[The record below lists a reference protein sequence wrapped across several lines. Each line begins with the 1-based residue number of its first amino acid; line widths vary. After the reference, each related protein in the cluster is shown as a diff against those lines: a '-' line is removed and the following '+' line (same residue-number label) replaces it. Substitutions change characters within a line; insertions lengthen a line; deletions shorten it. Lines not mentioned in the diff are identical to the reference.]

1 MIPRKKPLNP
11 RLYNIAFGQGPGQ
24 ISRDELFKRLLTQES
39 GNRQFNP
46 DGSVVTS
53 SAGARGATQLMMPTA
68 IDPGMNVN
76 NIYKTA
82 ESLNVPYNTEN
93 IKPGLEAYQNKE
105 LKLKQIYNKY
115 PEFYNET
122 KKLMDNEKVNRTLGR
137 NYFDGLTTRYD
148 NPVRTLFGYNMGL
161 GNTDKFKPETMILND
176 ETRNYATKILDG
188 VIDEQE
194 TTPSNNIIDAEKN
207 PDFVINIKEDGSYE
221 DFDEEAFEK
230 MFPPLDRPAQDD
242 SNNIVPE
249 LTVKDIPVSPPSAI
263 DMMRNNYREGSIK
276 RQNLSKQYKEGE
288 VSDRPTVIPLFP
300 KEPLTKQEAD
310 VLKRAQDVD
319 QEFNY
324 KKNDMLNAEKGFIPQ
339 QVQAQPDADV
349 VYDNQ
354 GNPYNA
360 VIPAGSVT
368 GLNINQAKYDP
379 TGGQQQ
385 SRQDLAK
392 LANYDISIID
402 GNEFVHEKGLTEKE
416 VEDQYNQR
424 NQNQSSDDAGDGV
437 MPTGEGILQDMSNAV
452 KVPFLQDDFAL
463 YENETTGLDKAR
475 NLLGEP
481 TTVYRD
487 INGNL
492 VQPNS
497 KEQKPNNLRY
507 LAGLLGS
514 IMADRY
520 GNPSQPEDN
529 FSKYMA
535 YTQDAIK
542 QQRLDKQGIESQ
554 FGNYKTDDGKTVFG
568 APTPAGDFQTINGF
582 VATGDDSSGSS
593 GFPRDVI
600 MGNGSTITMSE
611 EQYKE
616 HKKNE
621 GKNAAERVE
630 KLYSIR
636 KTNEENNNNF
646 DELLSYND
654 DQLNKLFGQSGL
666 FDNQTYRTFIGAGD
680 DEYKNI
686 KMTYDFINDNKAKK
700 AYVDILKG
708 AGSISNY
715 ETEIMA
721 KTINKLNV
729 KMSAETLRKEIAKIQ
744 FLGQFHEH
752 NAASAIPGYSDNGG
766 TYKKLNTSEAYK
778 LFLNNEIKDLNDY
791 LNYKSRQ

>member
-1 MIPRKKPLNP
+1 MSNLQQNALLANILINPKTGQPYRGQRNNNLLNI
-11 RLYNIAFGQGPGQ
+11 RYNKANNWQGQTGQDDSGFSQFDNRVSGIRAADKILNNYGKFYNIDTVEGMV
-24 ISRDELFKRLLTQES
+24 KRFAPKDD
-39 GNRQFNP
+39 NNP
-46 DGSVVTS
+46 EN
-53 SAGARGATQLMMPTA
+53 AY
-68 IDPGMNVN
+68 IDN
-76 NIYKTA
+76 
-82 ESLNVPYNTEN
+82 
-93 IKPGLEAYQNKE
+93 
-105 LKLKQIYNKY
+105 IYNKTGIERGSKINLQD
-115 PEFYNET
+115 PNVRNQLLPVMGNFETPGANITLDDLQRAREFSKT
-122 KKLMDNEKVNRTLGR
+122 QPK
-137 NYFDGLTTRYD
+137 
-148 NPVRTLFGYNMGL
+148 
-161 GNTDKFKPETMILND
+161 
-176 ETRNYATKILDG
+176 
-188 VIDEQE
+188 
-194 TTPSNNIIDAEKN
+194 PSNNIIDAEKS

-263 DMMRNNYREGSIK
+263 DMMRNNYREGSIE

-324 KKNDMLNAEKGFIPQ
+324 KKNDMINAEKGFIPQ
-339 QVQAQPDADV
+339 QIQAQPDADV

-360 VIPAGSVT
+360 AIPAGSVT
-368 GLNINQAKYDP
+368 GLNINQAKFDP

-424 NQNQSSDDAGDGV
+424 NQNQSSNDAGDGV

-535 YTQDAIK
+535 YTQDAIN
-542 QQRLDKQGIESQ
+542 QQRLDKQALESTY
-554 FGNYKTDDGKTVFG
+554 GNYRDSKGNIVYG
-568 APTPAGDFQTINGF
+568 GITPSGSFETIPGIT
-582 VATGDDSSGSS
+582 AIDDDSSGNS

-616 HKKNE
+616 HKKDE

-630 KLYSIR
+630 KLFSIR
-636 KTNEENNNNF
+636 QTNFENNKDFN
-646 DELLSYND
+646 ELLNYSD
-654 DQLNKLFGQSGL
+654 DDLNKLFGQGKFIDTQLRRNMISGT
-666 FDNQTYRTFIGAGD
+666 DT
-680 DEYKNI
+680 EYKSI
-686 KMTYDFINDNKAKK
+686 RDLWEFISDKKAKE
-700 AYVDILKG
+700 AYVNILKG

-715 ETEIMA
+715 ETDIMA
-721 KTINKLNV
+721 KTINNLKV
-729 KMSAETLRKEIAKIQ
+729 TMSAEKLKEEIAKIQ

-752 NAASAIPGYSDNGG
+752 NAASAIPGYSDSKG
-766 TYKKLNTSEAYK
+766 TYNKLDTSEAYK
-778 LFLNNEIKDLNDY
+778 LFLNNEIEDLNDY

>member
-1 MIPRKKPLNP
+1 MSNLQQNALLANILINPKTGQPYRGQRNNNLLNI
-11 RLYNIAFGQGPGQ
+11 RYNKANNWQGQTGQDDSGFSQFDNRVSGIRAADKILNNYGKFYNIDTVEGMV
-24 ISRDELFKRLLTQES
+24 KRFAPKDD
-39 GNRQFNP
+39 NNP
-46 DGSVVTS
+46 EN
-53 SAGARGATQLMMPTA
+53 AY
-68 IDPGMNVN
+68 IDN
-76 NIYKTA
+76 
-82 ESLNVPYNTEN
+82 
-93 IKPGLEAYQNKE
+93 
-105 LKLKQIYNKY
+105 IYNKTGIERGSKINLQD
-115 PEFYNET
+115 PNVRNQLLPVMGNFETPGANITLDDLQRAREFSKT
-122 KKLMDNEKVNRTLGR
+122 QPK
-137 NYFDGLTTRYD
+137 
-148 NPVRTLFGYNMGL
+148 
-161 GNTDKFKPETMILND
+161 
-176 ETRNYATKILDG
+176 
-188 VIDEQE
+188 
-194 TTPSNNIIDAEKN
+194 PSNNIIDAEKS

-263 DMMRNNYREGSIK
+263 DMMRNNYREGSIE

-288 VSDRPTVIPLFP
+288 VSDRPTVVPLFP

-324 KKNDMLNAEKGFIPQ
+324 KKNDMINAEKGFIPQ
-339 QVQAQPDADV
+339 QIQAQPDADV

-360 VIPAGSVT
+360 AIPAGSVT

-535 YTQDAIK
+535 YTQDAIN
-542 QQRLDKQGIESQ
+542 QQRLDKQALESTY
-554 FGNYKTDDGKTVFG
+554 GNYRDSKGNIVYG
-568 APTPAGDFQTINGF
+568 GITPSGSFETIPGIT
-582 VATGDDSSGSS
+582 AIDDDSSGNSGGYPKLIPTGGGSS
-593 GFPRDVI
+593 I
-600 MGNGSTITMSE
+600 LMSE
-611 EQYKE
+611 TD
-616 HKKNE
+616 HKKYLENKGKTTQDTLDNLASIRQTTTARADNFDTLLKYDDDTLNTFFNRMVGFE
-621 GKNAAERVE
+621 GASGKIRDLTGAFGKNKEAY
-630 KLYSIR
+630 KDI
-636 KTNEENNNNF
+636 
-646 DELLSYND
+646 YNTWD
-654 DQLNKLFGQSGL
+654 L
-666 FDNQTYRTFIGAGD
+666 IGSQ
-680 DEYKNI
+680 
-686 KMTYDFINDNKAKK
+686 KAKE
-700 AYVDILKG
+700 AYVNILKG

-715 ETEIMA
+715 ETDIMK
-721 KTINKLNV
+721 KTIDKLNTN
-729 KMSAETLRKEIAKIQ
+729 MSASTLRKELEKLK
-744 FLGQFHEH
+744 FLEEFFAH
-752 NAASAIPGYSDNGG
+752 NAAANINGYSDSKG
-766 TYKKLNTSEAYK
+766 TYDKLDTKEAYR
-778 LFLNNEIKDLNDY
+778 LFENKNNKIYNLNDY
-791 LNYKSRQ
+791 LDYKSRQK

>member
-1 MIPRKKPLNP
+1 MSNLQQNALLANILINPKTGQPYRGQRNNNLLNI
-11 RLYNIAFGQGPGQ
+11 RYNKANNWQGQTGQDDSGFSQFDNRVSGIRAADKILNNYGKFYNIDTVEGMV
-24 ISRDELFKRLLTQES
+24 KRFAPKDD
-39 GNRQFNP
+39 NNP
-46 DGSVVTS
+46 EN
-53 SAGARGATQLMMPTA
+53 AY
-68 IDPGMNVN
+68 IDN
-76 NIYKTA
+76 
-82 ESLNVPYNTEN
+82 
-93 IKPGLEAYQNKE
+93 
-105 LKLKQIYNKY
+105 IYNKTGIERGSKINLQD
-115 PEFYNET
+115 PNVRNQLLPVMGNFETPGANITLDDLQRAREFSKT
-122 KKLMDNEKVNRTLGR
+122 QPK
-137 NYFDGLTTRYD
+137 
-148 NPVRTLFGYNMGL
+148 
-161 GNTDKFKPETMILND
+161 
-176 ETRNYATKILDG
+176 
-188 VIDEQE
+188 
-194 TTPSNNIIDAEKN
+194 PSNNIIDAEKS

-263 DMMRNNYREGSIK
+263 DMMRDNYREGSIE

-324 KKNDMLNAEKGFIPQ
+324 KKNDMINAEKGFIPQ
-339 QVQAQPDADV
+339 QIQAQPDADV

-360 VIPAGSVT
+360 AIPAGSVT
-368 GLNINQAKYDP
+368 GLNINQAKFDP

-402 GNEFVHEKGLTEKE
+402 GNEYVHEKGLTEKE

-424 NQNQSSDDAGDGV
+424 NQNQSSDDAKIAANWT
-437 MPTGEGILQDMSNAV
+437 MGEGILQDMSNAV
-452 KVPFLQDDFAL
+452 EVPFLLDDFAL

-535 YTQDAIK
+535 YTQDAIN
-542 QQRLDKQGIESQ
+542 QQRLDKQALESTY
-554 FGNYKTDDGKTVFG
+554 GNYRDSKGNIVYG
-568 APTPAGDFQTINGF
+568 GITPSGSFETIPGIT
-582 VATGDDSSGSS
+582 AIDDDSSGSS

-616 HKKNE
+616 HKKDE

-630 KLYSIR
+630 KLFSIR
-636 KTNEENNNNF
+636 QTNFENNKDFN
-646 DELLSYND
+646 ELLNYSD
-654 DQLNKLFGQSGL
+654 DDLNKLFGQGKFIDTQLRRNMISGT
-666 FDNQTYRTFIGAGD
+666 DT
-680 DEYKNI
+680 EYKSI
-686 KMTYDFINDNKAKK
+686 RDLWEFISDKKAKE
-700 AYVDILKG
+700 AYVNILKG

-715 ETEIMA
+715 ETDIMA
-721 KTINKLNV
+721 KTINNLKV
-729 KMSAETLRKEIAKIQ
+729 TMSAEKLKEEIAKIQ

-752 NAASAIPGYSDNGG
+752 NAASAIPGYSDSKG
-766 TYKKLNTSEAYK
+766 TYNKLDTSEAYK
-778 LFLNNEIKDLNDY
+778 LFLNNEIEDLNDY

>member
-1 MIPRKKPLNP
+1 MSNLQQNALLANILINPKTGQPYRGQRNNNLLNI
-11 RLYNIAFGQGPGQ
+11 RYNKANNWQGQTGQDDSGFSQFDNRVSGIRAADKILNNYGKFYNIDTVEGMV
-24 ISRDELFKRLLTQES
+24 KRFAPKDD
-39 GNRQFNP
+39 NNP
-46 DGSVVTS
+46 EN
-53 SAGARGATQLMMPTA
+53 AY
-68 IDPGMNVN
+68 IDN
-76 NIYKTA
+76 
-82 ESLNVPYNTEN
+82 
-93 IKPGLEAYQNKE
+93 
-105 LKLKQIYNKY
+105 IYNKTGIERGSKINLQD
-115 PEFYNET
+115 PNVRNQLLPVMGNFETPGANITLDDLQRAREFSKT
-122 KKLMDNEKVNRTLGR
+122 QPK
-137 NYFDGLTTRYD
+137 
-148 NPVRTLFGYNMGL
+148 
-161 GNTDKFKPETMILND
+161 
-176 ETRNYATKILDG
+176 
-188 VIDEQE
+188 
-194 TTPSNNIIDAEKN
+194 PSNNIIDAEKS

-263 DMMRNNYREGSIK
+263 DMMRDNYREGSIE

-324 KKNDMLNAEKGFIPQ
+324 KKNDMINAEKGFIPQ
-339 QVQAQPDADV
+339 QIQAQPDADV

-360 VIPAGSVT
+360 AIPAGSVT
-368 GLNINQAKYDP
+368 GLNINQAKFDP

-535 YTQDAIK
+535 YTQDAIN
-542 QQRLDKQGIESQ
+542 QQRLDKQALESTY
-554 FGNYKTDDGKTVFG
+554 GNYRDSKGNIVYG
-568 APTPAGDFQTINGF
+568 GITPSGSFETIPGIT
-582 VATGDDSSGSS
+582 AIDDDSSGSS

-616 HKKNE
+616 HKKDE

-630 KLYSIR
+630 KLFSIR
-636 KTNEENNNNF
+636 QTNFENNKDFN
-646 DELLSYND
+646 ELLNYSD
-654 DQLNKLFGQSGL
+654 DDLNKLFGQGKFIDTQLRRNMISGT
-666 FDNQTYRTFIGAGD
+666 DT
-680 DEYKNI
+680 EYKSI
-686 KMTYDFINDNKAKK
+686 RDLWEFISDKKAKE
-700 AYVDILKG
+700 AYVNILKG

-715 ETEIMA
+715 ETDIMA
-721 KTINKLNV
+721 KTINNLKV
-729 KMSAETLRKEIAKIQ
+729 TMSAEKLKEEIAKIQ

-752 NAASAIPGYSDNGG
+752 NAASAIPGYSDSKG
-766 TYKKLNTSEAYK
+766 TYNKLDTSEAYK
-778 LFLNNEIKDLNDY
+778 LFLNNEIEDLNDY

>member
-1 MIPRKKPLNP
+1 MSPLTNMFAIRGNPLGILQGAPAYRKKSDEEILYGPDSPQAQLNP
-11 RLYNIAFGQGPGQ
+11 GWT
-24 ISRDELFKRLLTQES
+24 DDS
-39 GNRQFNP
+39 GNVTKKGINEYYAKREVDMETVETDYPFLADPNFQVELNNILSQNPNINKKDIYQIISGESSYNPVAKNP
-46 DGSVVTS
+46 DS
-53 SAGARGATQLMMPTA
+53 SATGLFQFIESTAKNLGTTTDEISKMTPAQQLNLYGRY
-68 IDPGMNVN
+68 IN
-76 NIYKTA
+76 N
-82 ESLNVPYNTEN
+82 YN
-93 IKPGLEAYQNKE
+93 
-105 LKLKQIYNKY
+105 
-115 PEFYNET
+115 
-122 KKLMDNEKVNRTLGR
+122 
-137 NYFDGLTTRYD
+137 
-148 NPVRTLFGYNMGL
+148 
-161 GNTDKFKPETMILND
+161 
-176 ETRNYATKILDG
+176 
-188 VIDEQE
+188 
-194 TTPSNNIIDAEKN
+194 DAKAKS

-339 QVQAQPDADV
+339 QVQPQQNADV
-349 VYDNQ
+349 AQSYTQ
-354 GNPYNA
+354 SGFGIPGN
-360 VIPAGSVT
+360 S
-368 GLNINQAKYDP
+368 
-379 TGGQQQ
+379 
-385 SRQDLAK
+385 
-392 LANYDISIID
+392 ISARNRFKDKTATDSSTID
-402 GNEFVHEKGLTEKE
+402 GEEFVHEKGLTQEE
-416 VEDQYNQR
+416 VLALYNSSK
-424 NQNQSSDDAGDGV
+424 QSNSVSDTD
-437 MPTGEGILQDMSNAV
+437 MPTGVGILQDMSNAV
-452 KVPFLQDDFAL
+452 KVPFIQDDFAFDQ
-463 YENETTGLDKAR
+463 NETAGLDRAR

-492 VQPNS
+492 VDPNS
-497 KEQKPNNLRY
+497 EKQKPNNLRY

-542 QQRLDKQGIESQ
+542 QQRLDKQAIESQ
-554 FGNYKTDDGKTVFG
+554 FGNYRNEKGEVVYG
-568 APTPAGDFQTINGF
+568 GPTPDGSFQTIPGYTAIDNS
-582 VATGDDSSGSS
+582 DSVG
-593 GFPRDVI
+593 GFPKAVDMGGGITI
-600 MGNGSTITMSE
+600 MMDKNMYEKHQETQG
-611 EQYKE
+611 KE
-616 HKKNE
+616 A
-621 GKNAAERVE
+621 GERVE
-630 KLYSIR
+630 NLSSIR
-636 KTNEENNNNF
+636 QTNFTNNKDFN
-646 DELLSYND
+646 ELLNYSD
-654 DQLNKLFGQSGL
+654 DQLNKLFGQSGIL
-666 FDNQTYRTFIGAGD
+666 DNQIRRDVIGAND
-680 DEYKNI
+680 DSYKKI
-686 KMTYDFINDNKAKK
+686 KTIYDFINDNKAKK

-729 KMSAETLRKEIAKIQ
+729 KMSAETLREEIAKIQ

-752 NAASAIPGYSDNGG
+752 NTAAGIPGYSDSSG
-766 TYKKLNTSEAYK
+766 TYSKLDTKEAYD
-778 LFLNNEIKDLNDY
+778 LFLNNEIEDLNGY

>member
-1 MIPRKKPLNP
+1 MSNLQQNALLANILINPKTGQPYRGQRNNNLLNI
-11 RLYNIAFGQGPGQ
+11 RYNKANNWQGQTGQDDSGFSQFDNRVSGIRAADKILNNYGKFYNIDTVEGMV
-24 ISRDELFKRLLTQES
+24 KRFAPKDD
-39 GNRQFNP
+39 NNP
-46 DGSVVTS
+46 EN
-53 SAGARGATQLMMPTA
+53 AY
-68 IDPGMNVN
+68 IDN
-76 NIYKTA
+76 
-82 ESLNVPYNTEN
+82 
-93 IKPGLEAYQNKE
+93 
-105 LKLKQIYNKY
+105 IYNKTGIERGSKINLQD
-115 PEFYNET
+115 PNVRNQLLPVMGNFETPGANITLDDLQRAREFSKT
-122 KKLMDNEKVNRTLGR
+122 QPK
-137 NYFDGLTTRYD
+137 
-148 NPVRTLFGYNMGL
+148 
-161 GNTDKFKPETMILND
+161 
-176 ETRNYATKILDG
+176 
-188 VIDEQE
+188 
-194 TTPSNNIIDAEKN
+194 PSNNIIDAEKS

-263 DMMRNNYREGSIK
+263 DMMRDNYREGSIE

-324 KKNDMLNAEKGFIPQ
+324 KKNDMINAEKGFIPQ
-339 QVQAQPDADV
+339 QIQAQPDADV

-360 VIPAGSVT
+360 AIPAGSVT
-368 GLNINQAKYDP
+368 GLNINQAKFDP

-424 NQNQSSDDAGDGV
+424 NQNQSSDDAKIAANWT
-437 MPTGEGILQDMSNAV
+437 MGEGILQDMSNAV
-452 KVPFLQDDFAL
+452 EVPFLLDDFAL

-535 YTQDAIK
+535 YTQDAIN
-542 QQRLDKQGIESQ
+542 QQRLDKQALESTY
-554 FGNYKTDDGKTVFG
+554 GNYRDSKGNIVYG
-568 APTPAGDFQTINGF
+568 GITPSGSFETIPGIT
-582 VATGDDSSGSS
+582 AIDDDSSGSS

-616 HKKNE
+616 HKKDE

-630 KLYSIR
+630 KLFSIR
-636 KTNEENNNNF
+636 QTNFENNKDFN
-646 DELLSYND
+646 ELLNYSD
-654 DQLNKLFGQSGL
+654 DDLNKLFGQGKFIDTQLRRNMISGT
-666 FDNQTYRTFIGAGD
+666 DT
-680 DEYKNI
+680 EYKSI
-686 KMTYDFINDNKAKK
+686 RDLWEFISDKKAKE
-700 AYVDILKG
+700 AYVNILKG

-715 ETEIMA
+715 ETDIMA
-721 KTINKLNV
+721 KTINNLKV
-729 KMSAETLRKEIAKIQ
+729 TMSAEKLKEEIAKIQ

-752 NAASAIPGYSDNGG
+752 NAASAIPGYSDSKG
-766 TYKKLNTSEAYK
+766 TYNKLDTSEAYK
-778 LFLNNEIKDLNDY
+778 LFLNNEIEDLNDY

>member
-1 MIPRKKPLNP
+1 MSNLQQNALLANILINPKTGQPYRGQRNNNLLNI
-11 RLYNIAFGQGPGQ
+11 RYNKANNWQGQTGQDDSGFSQFDNRVSGIRAADKILNNYGKFYNIDTVEGMV
-24 ISRDELFKRLLTQES
+24 KRFAPKDD
-39 GNRQFNP
+39 NNP
-46 DGSVVTS
+46 EN
-53 SAGARGATQLMMPTA
+53 AY
-68 IDPGMNVN
+68 IDN
-76 NIYKTA
+76 
-82 ESLNVPYNTEN
+82 
-93 IKPGLEAYQNKE
+93 
-105 LKLKQIYNKY
+105 IYNKTGIERGSKINLQD
-115 PEFYNET
+115 PNVRNQLLPVMGNFETPGANITLDDLQRAREFSKT
-122 KKLMDNEKVNRTLGR
+122 QPK
-137 NYFDGLTTRYD
+137 
-148 NPVRTLFGYNMGL
+148 
-161 GNTDKFKPETMILND
+161 
-176 ETRNYATKILDG
+176 
-188 VIDEQE
+188 
-194 TTPSNNIIDAEKN
+194 PSNNIIDAEKS

-263 DMMRNNYREGSIK
+263 DMMRDNYREGSIE

-324 KKNDMLNAEKGFIPQ
+324 KKNDMINAEKGFIPQ
-339 QVQAQPDADV
+339 QIQAQPDADV

-360 VIPAGSVT
+360 AIPAGSVT

-424 NQNQSSDDAGDGV
+424 NQNQSSDDAKIAANWT
-437 MPTGEGILQDMSNAV
+437 MGEGILQDMSNAV
-452 KVPFLQDDFAL
+452 EVPFLLDDFAL

-535 YTQDAIK
+535 YTQDAIN
-542 QQRLDKQGIESQ
+542 QQRLDKQALESTY
-554 FGNYKTDDGKTVFG
+554 GNYRDSKGNIVYG
-568 APTPAGDFQTINGF
+568 GITPSGSFETIPGIT
-582 VATGDDSSGSS
+582 AIDDDSSGSS

-616 HKKNE
+616 HKKDE

-630 KLYSIR
+630 KLFSIR
-636 KTNEENNNNF
+636 QTNFENNKDFN
-646 DELLSYND
+646 ELLNYSD
-654 DQLNKLFGQSGL
+654 DDLNKLFGQGKFIDTQLRRNMISGT
-666 FDNQTYRTFIGAGD
+666 DT
-680 DEYKNI
+680 EYKSI
-686 KMTYDFINDNKAKK
+686 RDLWEFISDKKAKE
-700 AYVDILKG
+700 AYVNILKG

-715 ETEIMA
+715 ETDIMA
-721 KTINKLNV
+721 KTINNLKV
-729 KMSAETLRKEIAKIQ
+729 TMSAEKLKEEIAKIQ

-752 NAASAIPGYSDNGG
+752 NAASAIPGYSDSKG
-766 TYKKLNTSEAYK
+766 TYNKLDTSEAYK
-778 LFLNNEIKDLNDY
+778 LFLNNEIEDLNDY

>member
-1 MIPRKKPLNP
+1 MSNLQQNALLANILINPKTGQPYRGQRNNNLLNI
-11 RLYNIAFGQGPGQ
+11 RYNKANNWQGQTGQDDSGFSQFDNRVSGIRAADKILNNYGKFYNIDTVEGMV
-24 ISRDELFKRLLTQES
+24 KRFAPKDD
-39 GNRQFNP
+39 NNP
-46 DGSVVTS
+46 EN
-53 SAGARGATQLMMPTA
+53 AY
-68 IDPGMNVN
+68 IDN
-76 NIYKTA
+76 
-82 ESLNVPYNTEN
+82 
-93 IKPGLEAYQNKE
+93 
-105 LKLKQIYNKY
+105 IYNKTGIERGSKINLQD
-115 PEFYNET
+115 PNVRNQLLPVMGNFETPGANITLDDLQRAREFSKT
-122 KKLMDNEKVNRTLGR
+122 QPK
-137 NYFDGLTTRYD
+137 
-148 NPVRTLFGYNMGL
+148 
-161 GNTDKFKPETMILND
+161 
-176 ETRNYATKILDG
+176 
-188 VIDEQE
+188 
-194 TTPSNNIIDAEKN
+194 PSNNIIDAEKS

-263 DMMRNNYREGSIK
+263 DMMRDNYREGSIE

-324 KKNDMLNAEKGFIPQ
+324 KKNDMINAEKGFIPQ
-339 QVQAQPDADV
+339 QIQAQPDADV

-360 VIPAGSVT
+360 AIPAGSVT
-368 GLNINQAKYDP
+368 GLNINQAKFDP

-402 GNEFVHEKGLTEKE
+402 GNEYVHEKGLTEKE

-424 NQNQSSDDAGDGV
+424 NQNQSSDDAKIAANWT
-437 MPTGEGILQDMSNAV
+437 MGEGILQDMSNAV

-535 YTQDAIK
+535 YTQDAIN
-542 QQRLDKQGIESQ
+542 QQRLDKQALESTY
-554 FGNYKTDDGKTVFG
+554 GNYRDSKGNIVYG
-568 APTPAGDFQTINGF
+568 GITPSGSFETIPGIT
-582 VATGDDSSGSS
+582 AIDDDSSGSS

-616 HKKNE
+616 HKKDE

-630 KLYSIR
+630 KLFSIR
-636 KTNEENNNNF
+636 QTNFENNKDFN
-646 DELLSYND
+646 ELLNYSD
-654 DQLNKLFGQSGL
+654 DDLNKLFGQGKFIDTQLRRNMISGT
-666 FDNQTYRTFIGAGD
+666 DT
-680 DEYKNI
+680 EYKSI
-686 KMTYDFINDNKAKK
+686 RDLWEFISDKKAKE
-700 AYVDILKG
+700 AYVNILKG

-715 ETEIMA
+715 ETDIMA
-721 KTINKLNV
+721 KTINNLKV
-729 KMSAETLRKEIAKIQ
+729 TMSAEKLKEEIAKIQ

-752 NAASAIPGYSDNGG
+752 NAASAIPGYSDSKG
-766 TYKKLNTSEAYK
+766 TYNKLDTSEAYK
-778 LFLNNEIKDLNDY
+778 LFLNNEIEDLNDY

>member
-1 MIPRKKPLNP
+1 MSNLQQNALLANILINPKTGQPYRGQRNNNLLNI
-11 RLYNIAFGQGPGQ
+11 RYNKANNWQGQTGQDDSGFSQFDNRVSGIRAADKILNNYGKFYNIDTVEGMV
-24 ISRDELFKRLLTQES
+24 KRFAPKDD
-39 GNRQFNP
+39 NNP
-46 DGSVVTS
+46 EN
-53 SAGARGATQLMMPTA
+53 AY
-68 IDPGMNVN
+68 IDN
-76 NIYKTA
+76 
-82 ESLNVPYNTEN
+82 
-93 IKPGLEAYQNKE
+93 
-105 LKLKQIYNKY
+105 IYNKTGIERGSKINLQD
-115 PEFYNET
+115 PNVRNQLLPVMGNFETPGANITLDDLQRAREFSKT
-122 KKLMDNEKVNRTLGR
+122 QPK
-137 NYFDGLTTRYD
+137 
-148 NPVRTLFGYNMGL
+148 
-161 GNTDKFKPETMILND
+161 
-176 ETRNYATKILDG
+176 
-188 VIDEQE
+188 
-194 TTPSNNIIDAEKN
+194 PSNNIIDAEKS

-263 DMMRNNYREGSIK
+263 DMMRNNYREGSIE

-324 KKNDMLNAEKGFIPQ
+324 KKNDMINAEKGFIPQ
-339 QVQAQPDADV
+339 QIQAQPDADV

-360 VIPAGSVT
+360 AIPAGSVT

-616 HKKNE
+616 HKKDE

-630 KLYSIR
+630 KLFSIR
-636 KTNEENNNNF
+636 QTNFENNKDFN
-646 DELLSYND
+646 ELLNYSD
-654 DQLNKLFGQSGL
+654 DDLNKLFGQGKFIDTQLRRNMISGT
-666 FDNQTYRTFIGAGD
+666 DT
-680 DEYKNI
+680 EYKSI
-686 KMTYDFINDNKAKK
+686 RDLWEFISDKKAKE
-700 AYVDILKG
+700 AYVNILKG

-715 ETEIMA
+715 ETDIMA
-721 KTINKLNV
+721 KTINNLKV
-729 KMSAETLRKEIAKIQ
+729 TMSAEKLKEEIAKIQ

-752 NAASAIPGYSDNGG
+752 NAASAIPGYSDSKG
-766 TYKKLNTSEAYK
+766 TYNKLDTSEAYK
-778 LFLNNEIKDLNDY
+778 LFLNNEIEDLNDY

>member
-1 MIPRKKPLNP
+1 MSNLQQNALLANILINPKTGQPYRGQRNNNLLNI
-11 RLYNIAFGQGPGQ
+11 RYNKANNWQGQTGQDDSGFSQFDNRVSGIRAADKILNNYGKFYNIDTVEGMV
-24 ISRDELFKRLLTQES
+24 KRFAPKDD
-39 GNRQFNP
+39 NNP
-46 DGSVVTS
+46 EN
-53 SAGARGATQLMMPTA
+53 AY
-68 IDPGMNVN
+68 IDN
-76 NIYKTA
+76 
-82 ESLNVPYNTEN
+82 
-93 IKPGLEAYQNKE
+93 
-105 LKLKQIYNKY
+105 IYNKTGIERGSKINLQD
-115 PEFYNET
+115 PNVRNQLLPVMGNFETPGANITLDDLQRAREFSKT
-122 KKLMDNEKVNRTLGR
+122 QPK
-137 NYFDGLTTRYD
+137 
-148 NPVRTLFGYNMGL
+148 
-161 GNTDKFKPETMILND
+161 
-176 ETRNYATKILDG
+176 
-188 VIDEQE
+188 
-194 TTPSNNIIDAEKN
+194 PSNNIIDAEKS

-263 DMMRNNYREGSIK
+263 DMMRNNYREGSIE

-324 KKNDMLNAEKGFIPQ
+324 KKNDMINAEKGFIPQ
-339 QVQAQPDADV
+339 QIQAQPDADV

-360 VIPAGSVT
+360 AIPAGSVT

-535 YTQDAIK
+535 YTQDAIN
-542 QQRLDKQGIESQ
+542 QQRLDKQALESTY
-554 FGNYKTDDGKTVFG
+554 GNYRDSKGNIVYG
-568 APTPAGDFQTINGF
+568 GITPSGSFETIPGIT
-582 VATGDDSSGSS
+582 AIDDDSSGNS

-616 HKKNE
+616 HKKDE

-630 KLYSIR
+630 KLFSIR
-636 KTNEENNNNF
+636 QTNFENNKDFN
-646 DELLSYND
+646 ELLNYSD
-654 DQLNKLFGQSGL
+654 DDLNKLFGQGKFIDTQLRRNMISGT
-666 FDNQTYRTFIGAGD
+666 DT
-680 DEYKNI
+680 EYKSI
-686 KMTYDFINDNKAKK
+686 RDLWEFISDKKAKE
-700 AYVDILKG
+700 AYVNILKG

-715 ETEIMA
+715 ETDIMA
-721 KTINKLNV
+721 KTINNLKV
-729 KMSAETLRKEIAKIQ
+729 TMSAEKLKEEIAKIQ

-752 NAASAIPGYSDNGG
+752 NAASAIPGYSDSKG
-766 TYKKLNTSEAYK
+766 TYNKLDTSEAYK
-778 LFLNNEIKDLNDY
+778 LFLNNEIEDLNDY

>member
-1 MIPRKKPLNP
+1 MTPAQQLN
-11 RLYNIAFGQGPGQ
+11 LYGRYIN
-24 ISRDELFKRLLTQES
+24 
-39 GNRQFNP
+39 NY
-46 DGSVVTS
+46 
-53 SAGARGATQLMMPTA
+53 MP
-68 IDPGMNVN
+68 
-76 NIYKTA
+76 
-82 ESLNVPYNTEN
+82 
-93 IKPGLEAYQNKE
+93 NKE
-105 LKLKQIYNKY
+105 K
-115 PEFYNET
+115 
-122 KKLMDNEKVNRTLGR
+122 
-137 NYFDGLTTRYD
+137 
-148 NPVRTLFGYNMGL
+148 
-161 GNTDKFKPETMILND
+161 
-176 ETRNYATKILDG
+176 
-188 VIDEQE
+188 
-194 TTPSNNIIDAEKN
+194 S
-207 PDFVINIKEDGSYE
+207 PDFVINIKEDGNYE

-230 MFPPLDRPAQDD
+230 MFPPLDRTAQDD

-249 LTVKDIPVSPPSAI
+249 PIVEDIPVSPPRAI
-263 DMMRNNYREGSIK
+263 DMIRNSYREGSIE
-276 RQNLSKQYKEGE
+276 RQNLSKQYKEGK
-288 VSDRPTVIPLFP
+288 VSDRPTVVPLFP

-310 VLKRAQDVD
+310 VLKRAQDVS

-324 KKNDMLNAEKGFIPQ
+324 EKNDMINAEKGFIPQ
-339 QVQAQPDADV
+339 QIQAQPDADV

-360 VIPAGSVT
+360 AIPAGSVT
-368 GLNINQAKYDP
+368 GLNINQAKFDP
-379 TGGQQQ
+379 TGRQQQ

-392 LANYDISIID
+392 LANFDISIID
-402 GNEFVHEKGLTEKE
+402 GNEFVHEKGLTEKQ

-535 YTQDAIK
+535 YTQDAIN
-542 QQRLDKQGIESQ
+542 QQRLDKQALESTY
-554 FGNYKTDDGKTVFG
+554 GNYRNSEGNIVYG
-568 APTPAGDFQTINGF
+568 GITPSGSFETIPGIT
-582 VATGDDSSGSS
+582 AIDDDSSGSS

-616 HKKNE
+616 HMKDQ

-630 KLYSIR
+630 KLFSIR
-636 KTNEENNNNF
+636 QTNFENNNNF

-666 FDNQTYRTFIGAGD
+666 FDNQTYRTVIGGGD

-752 NAASAIPGYSDNGG
+752 NAASAIPGYSDNSG

>member
-1 MIPRKKPLNP
+1 MSNLQQNALLANILINPKTGQPYRGQRNNNLLNI
-11 RLYNIAFGQGPGQ
+11 RYNKANNWQGQTGQDDSGFSQFDNRVSGIRAADKILNNYGKFYNIDTVEGMV
-24 ISRDELFKRLLTQES
+24 KRFAPKDD
-39 GNRQFNP
+39 NNP
-46 DGSVVTS
+46 EN
-53 SAGARGATQLMMPTA
+53 AY
-68 IDPGMNVN
+68 IDN
-76 NIYKTA
+76 
-82 ESLNVPYNTEN
+82 
-93 IKPGLEAYQNKE
+93 
-105 LKLKQIYNKY
+105 IYNKTGIERGSKINLQD
-115 PEFYNET
+115 PNVRNQLLPVMGNFETPGANITLDDLQRAREFSKT
-122 KKLMDNEKVNRTLGR
+122 QPK
-137 NYFDGLTTRYD
+137 
-148 NPVRTLFGYNMGL
+148 
-161 GNTDKFKPETMILND
+161 
-176 ETRNYATKILDG
+176 
-188 VIDEQE
+188 
-194 TTPSNNIIDAEKN
+194 PSNNIIDAEKS

-263 DMMRNNYREGSIK
+263 DMMRDNYREGSIE

-324 KKNDMLNAEKGFIPQ
+324 KKNDMINAEKGFIPQ
-339 QVQAQPDADV
+339 QIQAQPDADV

-360 VIPAGSVT
+360 AIPAGSVT

-535 YTQDAIK
+535 YTQDAIN
-542 QQRLDKQGIESQ
+542 QQRLDKQALESTY
-554 FGNYKTDDGKTVFG
+554 GNYRDSKGNIVYG
-568 APTPAGDFQTINGF
+568 GITPSGSFETIPGIT
-582 VATGDDSSGSS
+582 AIDDDSSGNS

-616 HKKNE
+616 HKKDE

-630 KLYSIR
+630 KLFSIR
-636 KTNEENNNNF
+636 QTNFENNKDFN
-646 DELLSYND
+646 ELLNYSD
-654 DQLNKLFGQSGL
+654 DDLNKLFGQGKFIDTQLRRNMISGT
-666 FDNQTYRTFIGAGD
+666 DT
-680 DEYKNI
+680 EYKSI
-686 KMTYDFINDNKAKK
+686 RDLWEFISDKKAKE
-700 AYVDILKG
+700 AYVNILKG

-715 ETEIMA
+715 ETDIMA
-721 KTINKLNV
+721 KTINNLKV
-729 KMSAETLRKEIAKIQ
+729 TMSAEKLKEEIAKIQ

-752 NAASAIPGYSDNGG
+752 NAASAIPGYSDSKG
-766 TYKKLNTSEAYK
+766 TYNKLDTSEAYK
-778 LFLNNEIKDLNDY
+778 LFLNNEIEDLNDY